1 MKPMRRWVLA
11 AALLVT
17 VVAVAAAGWVFL
29 AGGDLKSMAG
39 TFRSLLGEAPLP
51 EGFAMSN
58 GRLEATEVDVATKL
72 AGRLVEVR
80 AHEGDRVESGQVVA
94 VLDTDSLKAQRREAQ
109 AERRRAEQEREHAK
123 AVVEEHESQIE
134 FARRERTR
142 LERLSKDHFVSEEQ
156 FDQAK
161 TRVRTAEASLRAA
174 QLEVV
179 TFEAKIEATQ
189 ASIER
194 IEVDIAESTL
204 RAPAGGRVLYRLAEP
219 GEVLGVGGKVLT
231 VLDLTDVYMVVFLPA
246 PAAGRVRLGAPGR
259 IVFDAAPDF
268 VFPAEVSFVSP
279 RAQFTP
285 KQVETQTVR
294 EALDFRIKVRV
305 DPALL
310 ARNEPVVKT
319 GIPGVAYVQLRPDVP
334 WPEHLT
340 PRLPKWPSAPATP
353 SSD

>member
-1 MKPMRRWVLA
+1 MTSRRRWVITA
-11 AALLVT
+11 ASVIALL
-17 VVAVAAAGWVFL
+17 AVAATGWL
-29 AGGDLKSMAG
+29 LLGGGSLQAVPAKL
-39 TFRSLLGEAPLP
+39 RSLLGESALP

-80 AHEGDRVESGQVVA
+80 ADEGDRVERGQVVA
-94 VLDTDSLKAQRREAQ
+94 VLDTDSLKAQLREAQ

-123 AVVEEHESQIE
+123 AVVEEHESQLE

-179 TFEAKIEATQ
+179 TIEAKIEATQ

-204 RAPAGGRVLYRLAEP
+204 RAPTGGRVLYRLAEP

-231 VLDLTDVYMVVFLPA
+231 VLDLSDVYMVVFLPA

-268 VFPAEVSFVSP
+268 VLPAEVSFVSP

-285 KQVETQTVR
+285 KQVETQNVR
-294 EALDFRIKVRV
+294 EQLDFRIKVRI

-319 GIPGVAYVQLRPDVP
+319 GVPGVAYVQLRPDAT
-334 WPEHLT
+334 WPDHLA
-340 PRLPKWPSAPATP
+340 PKLPKWPSNPATP